1 MNRKPLALVADDD
14 IALRVLAR
22 EALERAGLRV
32 EDAVTGREAVEAFQR
47 EVPEIVLLDVM
58 MPNLDGFAACSI
70 IRCLPHGAT
79 VPIMMMTDPEDVE
92 SIGRAFDVGATDFIP
107 KPLNALILSHRVRY
121 LLRARQV
128 LETLRENERSLAEA
142 QRIAHLGNWRWDL
155 CTDKFT
161 ASDEVF
167 RILGVDPDA
176 FPGTMDAYLESIHPE
191 DRETMRQLLRQAITQ
206 IGPFQHD
213 HRVHHPV
220 RGDRVVHEQGEVLRV
235 AGGTARQVV
244 GTIQDIT
251 DRRQAEAQI
260 QFLAYYD
267 QLTQLPNRRLFQD
280 RVSQALRLARRH
292 PNTGAILLIDLDR
305 FQRINDTL
313 GPIHGDQTLK
323 EVAQRLMECV
333 RKSDSVARQ
342 SVQDTTMLCRL
353 GGDEFTI
360 LLTHLS
366 SPRDAAKVAQRILK
380 ALGEPYQL
388 QGKTVVI
395 TASIGIASLGPD
407 GEDVDTLLRNA
418 EAAMHAAKG
427 KGRNTYQFYS
437 QSMNVALA
445 ERLSLESDLRK
456 ALERDEF
463 LLHYQPQVAVRTW
476 DIAGVEALIRWRHP
490 DRGMVSPA
498 SFIPLAEEIG
508 LIGEIGRWVLWT
520 ACRQQVAWSA
530 KGLDLSIAVNLSGVQ
545 FHQSSLLEMIA
556 GVVKE
561 TGAAPAKIELEL
573 TESIAMQQADSAVSV
588 FRQLKAMGFRLSI
601 DDFGTGYS
609 SLAYLKR
616 FPLDTLKIDRAFV
629 KDLAEGSDHAAIP
642 LAIIA
647 MAHGLNLHVLAE
659 GVETQEQLAIL
670 REHGC
675 DAIQGYLFS
684 QPLSSDLVEQL
695 VRTHRAKHPASLPLA
710 S

>member
-1 MNRKPLALVADDD
+1 
-14 IALRVLAR
+14 
-22 EALERAGLRV
+22 
-32 EDAVTGREAVEAFQR
+32 
-47 EVPEIVLLDVM
+47 
-58 MPNLDGFAACSI
+58 
-70 IRCLPHGAT
+70 
-79 VPIMMMTDPEDVE
+79 
-92 SIGRAFDVGATDFIP
+92 
-107 KPLNALILSHRVRY
+107 
-121 LLRARQV
+121 
-128 LETLRENERSLAEA
+128 
-142 QRIAHLGNWRWDL
+142 
-155 CTDKFT
+155 
-161 ASDEVF
+161 
-167 RILGVDPDA
+167 
-176 FPGTMDAYLESIHPE
+176 
-191 DRETMRQLLRQAITQ
+191 
-206 IGPFQHD
+206 
-213 HRVHHPV
+213 
-220 RGDRVVHEQGEVLRV
+220 
-235 AGGTARQVV
+235 
-244 GTIQDIT
+244 
-251 DRRQAEAQI
+251 
-260 QFLAYYD
+260 
-267 QLTQLPNRRLFQD
+267 
-280 RVSQALRLARRH
+280 
-292 PNTGAILLIDLDR
+292 
-305 FQRINDTL
+305 
-313 GPIHGDQTLK
+313 
-323 EVAQRLMECV
+323 
-333 RKSDSVARQ
+333 
-342 SVQDTTMLCRL
+342 
-353 GGDEFTI
+353 
-360 LLTHLS
+360 
-366 SPRDAAKVAQRILK
+366 VAQRILK

>member
-1 MNRKPLALVADDD
+1 
-14 IALRVLAR
+14 
-22 EALERAGLRV
+22 
-32 EDAVTGREAVEAFQR
+32 
-47 EVPEIVLLDVM
+47 
-58 MPNLDGFAACSI
+58 
-70 IRCLPHGAT
+70 
-79 VPIMMMTDPEDVE
+79 
-92 SIGRAFDVGATDFIP
+92 
-107 KPLNALILSHRVRY
+107 
-121 LLRARQV
+121 
-128 LETLRENERSLAEA
+128 
-142 QRIAHLGNWRWDL
+142 
-155 CTDKFT
+155 
-161 ASDEVF
+161 
-167 RILGVDPDA
+167 
-176 FPGTMDAYLESIHPE
+176 
-191 DRETMRQLLRQAITQ
+191 
-206 IGPFQHD
+206 
-213 HRVHHPV
+213 
-220 RGDRVVHEQGEVLRV
+220 
-235 AGGTARQVV
+235 
-244 GTIQDIT
+244 
-251 DRRQAEAQI
+251 
-260 QFLAYYD
+260 
-267 QLTQLPNRRLFQD
+267 
-280 RVSQALRLARRH
+280 
-292 PNTGAILLIDLDR
+292 
-305 FQRINDTL
+305 
-313 GPIHGDQTLK
+313 
-323 EVAQRLMECV
+323 
-333 RKSDSVARQ
+333 
-342 SVQDTTMLCRL
+342 
-353 GGDEFTI
+353 
-360 LLTHLS
+360 
-366 SPRDAAKVAQRILK
+366 
-380 ALGEPYQL
+380 
-388 QGKTVVI
+388 
-395 TASIGIASLGPD
+395 
-407 GEDVDTLLRNA
+407 
-418 EAAMHAAKG
+418 
-427 KGRNTYQFYS
+427 
-437 QSMNVALA
+437 MNVALA